1 MLPPHRGSTPGLF
14 RGVKEQAESK
24 SQDRRCAMGRDK
36 KQKMSHHETT
46 CPALP
51 QRPLAPAPWPNSKA
65 KLTAG
70 ICYHGDR
77 LGWGLA
83 SDGRRFSH

>member
-24 SQDRRCAMGRDK
+24 SQDRRCVMGRDK

-51 QRPLAPAPWPNSKA
+51 QRPLAEPQGQVDCWHLLPWRQ
-65 KLTAG
+65 AG
-70 ICYHGDR
+70 
-77 LGWGLA
+77 LGAGQ
-83 SDGRRFSH
+83 